1 MSLFTWIGAAVGFNL
16 AHFKFIS
23 FDFLTEHNYIRALL
37 SQDAFRIPLNSF
49 ACTLSGALLGL
60 LTHMTLDVSIPS
72 LVVFL
77 TLSIVTSKQCTKL
90 FSSVCVAPSQKPVA
104 PTQKPPITKEKEEE
118 EKEEEEE
125 KNKIQQQQKEGGE
138 EGEEEK
144 QKRKDQKLELL
155 GEKDRVNF
163 DTELKLSLEREIER
177 ERKEQEDREI
187 ERERKEREDRDRERE
202 DREREESEEFQD
214 EIATNKG
221 VICSQR
227 KRRSNNN

>member
-16 AHFKFIS
+16 AHFNFIS
-23 FDFLTEHNYIRALL
+23 FDFSTEYNYIRALL

-60 LTHMTLDVSIPS
+60 LTHMTWDVSIPS

-90 FSSVCVAPSQKPVA
+90 FSSVCVAP
-104 PTQKPPITKEKEEE
+104 TQKPLIT
-118 EKEEEEE
+118 KEEEEE
-125 KNKIQQQQKEGGE
+125 KNEKQEK

-144 QKRKDQKLELL
+144 RKELELL
-155 GEKDRVNF
+155 GEKDREYF
-163 DTELKLSLEREIER
+163 DTDLKLSVER
-177 ERKEQEDREI
+177 ERERREQEDRESRERREQEDR
-187 ERERKEREDRDRERE
+187 ERERKEREDREREVIDRES
-202 DREREESEEFQD
+202 EESEEFQD

-227 KRRSNNN
+227 KRHSNH

>member
-23 FDFLTEHNYIRALL
+23 FDFNFSTEYNYIRALL

-60 LTHMTLDVSIPS
+60 LTHMTWDVSIPS

-90 FSSVCVAPSQKPVA
+90 FSSVCVAP
-104 PTQKPPITKEKEEE
+104 TQKPPITKE
-118 EKEEEEE
+118 EEEE
-125 KNKIQQQQKEGGE
+125 KNEIQQQKEGQ
-138 EGEEEK
+138 EGEEEEREEE
-144 QKRKDQKLELL
+144 QKRKDQEFESELL
-155 GEKDRVNF
+155 EEKDKKYL
-163 DTELKLSLEREIER
+163 DTEIKSSVEIDRKEQEDKERER
-177 ERKEQEDREI
+177 ERKEQEDRE
-187 ERERKEREDRDRERE
+187 REVIDRES
-202 DREREESEEFQD
+202 EESEEFQD
-214 EIATNKG
+214 KIATNKG

-227 KRRSNNN
+227 KRRSNH

>member
-23 FDFLTEHNYIRALL
+23 FDFSTEYNYIRALL

-60 LTHMTLDVSIPS
+60 LTHMTWDVSIPS

-90 FSSVCVAPSQKPVA
+90 FSFVCVA
-104 PTQKPPITKEKEEE
+104 PTQKPLIT
-118 EKEEEEE
+118 KEEEEE
-125 KNKIQQQQKEGGE
+125 KNEKQEKEGQEGQ
-138 EGEEEK
+138 EGEEKE
-144 QKRKDQKLELL
+144 QKRKDQEFESELL
-155 GEKDRVNF
+155 EEKDREYL
-163 DTELKLSLEREIER
+163 DTEIKSSLEREIDRKEQ
-177 ERKEQEDREI
+177 EDKEKEIDRKEQEDRD
-187 ERERKEREDRDRERE
+187 REREREDRERERE

-214 EIATNKG
+214 EIAINKG

-227 KRRSNNN
+227 KRRSNH

>member
-1 MSLFTWIGAAVGFNL
+1 VGFNL

-23 FDFLTEHNYIRALL
+23 FDFLTEYNYIRALV

-49 ACTLSGALLGL
+49 ACTVSGALLGL
-60 LTHMTLDVSIPS
+60 LTHMTWDVSIPS

-90 FSSVCVAPSQKPVA
+90 FSSVCVAP
-104 PTQKPPITKEKEEE
+104 TQKTPITKEED
-118 EKEEEEE
+118 E
-125 KNKIQQQQKEGGE
+125 KNEKQQKEGEG

-144 QKRKDQKLELL
+144 RKELELL
-155 GEKDRVNF
+155 GEKDREYF
-163 DTELKLSLEREIER
+163 DTDLKLSVER
-177 ERKEQEDREI
+177 ERERREQEDRESRERREQEDRERER
-187 ERERKEREDRDRERE
+187 ERERKEREDRE
-202 DREREESEEFQD
+202 DREDVERESEESEEFQD

-227 KRRSNNN
+227 KRHSNH